1 MSSSSHPRDDLRLP
15 FTLPERYRVK
25 RHLANGGMASVWC
38 ADDLELDRSVAIKVL
53 AERFAHDAE
62 ALRRFQREARAAA
75 RVGTHP
81 QVVTIYDVDVTP
93 AVADGPGR
101 AFIVMEYL
109 AGGTVADAIR
119 HDDIRRQEA
128 IRWLREAA
136 SALDHAHASGI
147 VHRDIKPANFLL
159 DRSRVLHVADFGIAR
174 LTSEETIT
182 SPDQLF
188 GTAAYLSPEQALGHE
203 ATSASDRYA
212 LAVVAFEL
220 LVGERPFHSPHFSAQ
235 ARQHIET
242 PPPAASER
250 NRLVPPAV
258 DPVFAAGLA
267 KDPEQRPA
275 SADALVRALETA
287 FGERRPIH
295 RQFPTRRVAGPAI
308 DAPDALTE
316 AARGGR
322 GRLAPSRSVAAVAD
336 GHRPRRPAPTWAPS
350 SPPPG
355 GRTPRRRRR
364 LGALA
369 ALLAVFAIVG
379 VAAAAAAGVFS
390 GSSGNRTNDA
400 LAAGRAAQ
408 RAGSAL
414 GHSSTATTAQA
425 AASAPTTAAELE
437 LTGHRQMLA
446 GNYTQALQTLK
457 QAVSTAQP
465 SSTTYAYAL
474 YDLGRTM
481 LLSGNPQAAIPV
493 LRERLSIPLQTAVV
507 RATLNRALQAAGQ
520 PSPQTTAPAAPTTT
534 STTSTSTTTST
545 TTPHG
550 ASGGAGVAG
559 PGSSAGSGTVG
570 NGGGGGGGG
579 AGGQGSGGGGGPGS
593 AGSGGGGG
601 GGGGG
606 TGSTGAGSGAGRS
619 GSGSG
624 TGGSGNGSNGNG
636 NGNGN
641 GGSGSGSG
649 GGHGS
654 GNGAGGS
661 GSGGAGLTGQLAA
674 SA

>member
-1 MSSSSHPRDDLRLP
+1 MSSSSHPPDELRLP
-15 FTLPERYRVK
+15 FSLPDRYRVK

-38 ADDLELDRSVAIKVL
+38 AEDLELDRSVAVKVL

-62 ALRRFQREARAAA
+62 ALRRFKREARAAA

-81 QVVTIYDVDVTP
+81 QVVTVYDVDVTP
-93 AVADGPGR
+93 ADADGPGR

-119 HDDIRRQEA
+119 HDDIRRQES

-136 SALDHAHASGI
+136 SALDHAHAAGI

-188 GTAAYLSPEQALGHE
+188 GTAAYLSPEQALGRE

-242 PPPAASER
+242 PPPAASEC
-250 NRLVPPAV
+250 NRMIPVAV

-267 KDPEQRPA
+267 KDPQQRPA
-275 SADALVRALETA
+275 SADELVRALETA

-295 RQFPTRRVAGPAI
+295 RQFPTRRAAGPGI
-308 DAPDALTE
+308 GAPDALTE

-322 GRLAPSRSVAAVAD
+322 GRLAPSRSVAAVAER
-336 GHRPRRPAPTWAPS
+336 GGARQPAPTWTPTSA
-350 SPPPG
+350 PPG
-355 GRTPRRRRR
+355 GKVPRRRRR
-364 LGALA
+364 LGALLS
-369 ALLAVFAIVG
+369 LLAVFVIVG

-390 GSSGNRTNDA
+390 GSSGDRTSDA
-400 LAAGRAAQ
+400 LAAG
-408 RAGSAL
+408 GSAKQARTAL
-414 GHSSTATTAQA
+414 GHSTSAATTQA
-425 AASAPTTAAELE
+425 ASNASPTAAELE
-437 LTGHRQMLA
+437 LTGHRQMLD
-446 GNYTQALQTLK
+446 GNYPEALQTLK
-457 QAVSTAQP
+457 QAVSTANR

-481 LLSGNPQAAIPV
+481 LLSGDPQGAIPV
-493 LRERLSIPLQTAVV
+493 LRERLSIPLETAVV
-507 RATLNRALQAAGQ
+507 RATLNQALQAAGPPPQ
-520 PSPQTTAPAAPTTT
+520 QTTTTPTT
-534 STTSTSTTTST
+534 SSSSTSTTTSST
-545 TTPHG
+545 TTSPGHQ

-559 PGSSAGSGTVG
+559 PGQGGGGSGAGSGPGT
-570 NGGGGGGGG
+570 GGG
-579 AGGQGSGGGGGPGS
+579 AGPGNGPGTGGGSGPGAGHGGPAGGGGGPGGQGGGGP
-593 AGSGGGGG
+593 AGGGSGGGN
-601 GGGGG
+601 
-606 TGSTGAGSGAGRS
+606 GSA
-619 GSGSG
+619 
-624 TGGSGNGSNGNG
+624 GNGSGPG
-636 NGNGN
+636 GP
-641 GGSGSGSG
+641 GGSNGSG
-649 GGHGS
+649 GGS
-654 GNGAGGS
+654 GGD

>member
-1 MSSSSHPRDDLRLP
+1 MSSSSHLPNELRLP
-15 FTLPERYRVK
+15 LTLPDRYQVK

-62 ALRRFQREARAAA
+62 ALRRFKREARAAA

-81 QVVTIYDVDVTP
+81 QVVSVYDVDVTP
-93 AVADGPGR
+93 ADADGPGR

-136 SALDHAHASGI
+136 SALDYAHAAGI

-235 ARQHIET
+235 ARQHIES

-250 NRLVPPAV
+250 NRLIPPAV
-258 DPVFAAGLA
+258 DPVLAAGLA
-267 KDPEQRPA
+267 KDPQQRPA
-275 SADALVRALETA
+275 SADAFVRALETA
-287 FGERRPIH
+287 FGERRPAR
-295 RQFPTRRVAGPAI
+295 RQFPTRRVAGPGMG
-308 DAPDALTE
+308 APDALTE

-322 GRLAPSRSVAAVAD
+322 GRLTRSRSVAAVAE
-336 GHRPRRPAPTWAPS
+336 RPGPRQPAPTWAPS

-355 GRTPRRRRR
+355 GRAPRRRRR

-369 ALLAVFAIVG
+369 SLLAVFVIIG

-390 GSSGNRTNDA
+390 GSSGNRTGDA
-400 LAAGRAAQ
+400 LAAGRSAQ
-408 RAGSAL
+408 QARGSL
-414 GHSSTATTAQA
+414 GHASSAATAQA
-425 AASAPTTAAELE
+425 AFNATPSAAELA
-437 LTGHRQMLA
+437 LTGHRQMLD
-446 GNYTQALQTLK
+446 GNYPEALQTLK
-457 QAVSTAQP
+457 QAVSTADR
-465 SSTTYAYAL
+465 SSTTYASAL

-481 LLSGNPQAAIPV
+481 LLSGDPQAAIPV
-493 LRERLSIPLQTAVV
+493 LRERLTIPVETTAV
-507 RATLNRALQAAGQ
+507 RATLNAALQAAG
-520 PSPQTTAPAAPTTT
+520 PPAFPATSAPTTT
-534 STTSTSTTTST
+534 SSTTSSPTTSSTTT
-545 TTPHG
+545 TPTNPT
-550 ASGGAGVAG
+550 GGAGVAG
-559 PGSSAGSGTVG
+559 PGLGGGPGTGGG
-570 NGGGGGGGG
+570 NGGDAGGPGPGGG
-579 AGGQGSGGGGGPGS
+579 AGGGPGS
-593 AGSGGGGG
+593 TGGGS
-601 GGGGG
+601 
-606 TGSTGAGSGAGRS
+606 GSTGG
-619 GSGSG
+619 GSGSAG
-624 TGGSGNGSNGNG
+624 
-636 NGNGN
+636 

-649 GGHGS
+649 GNGPGNGPGGNGGNGPGS
-654 GNGAGGS
+654 GAGGNGAGNGPGSGSGGNGSGGS

>member
-1 MSSSSHPRDDLRLP
+1 MSSSSHSPDELHLP
-15 FTLPERYRVK
+15 FTLPDRYRVK

-38 ADDLELDRSVAIKVL
+38 AEDLELDRSVAIKVL

-62 ALRRFQREARAAA
+62 ALRRFKREARAAA

-81 QVVTIYDVDVTP
+81 HVVTVYDVDVTP
-93 AVADGPGR
+93 PDADGRGR

-136 SALDHAHASGI
+136 SALDHAHAAGI

-250 NRLVPPAV
+250 NRMVPPAV

-267 KDPEQRPA
+267 KDPQQRPE
-275 SADALVRALETA
+275 SADELVRALETA

-308 DAPDALTE
+308 GAPDALTQ

-322 GRLAPSRSVAAVAD
+322 GRLAPSRSVAAVAE
-336 GHRPRRPAPTWAPS
+336 RPRGRKSAPTWTPS

-355 GRTPRRRRR
+355 GKVPRRRRR

-369 ALLAVFAIVG
+369 SLLAVFVIIG

-390 GSSGNRTNDA
+390 GSSGNRTSDA
-400 LAAGRAAQ
+400 LAAGRSAKQAQ
-408 RAGSAL
+408 TAL
-414 GHSSTATTAQA
+414 GHSSSAATTQA
-425 AASAPTTAAELE
+425 ASNATPTAAELE
-437 LTGHRQMLA
+437 LTGHRQMLD
-446 GNYTQALQTLK
+446 GNYPQALQTLK
-457 QAVSTAQP
+457 QAVSSADR
-465 SSTTYAYAL
+465 SSNTYAYAL

-481 LLSGNPQAAIPV
+481 LLSGDPQAAISV
-493 LRERLSIPLQTAVV
+493 LRQRLSIPLQTAVV
-507 RATLNRALQAAGQ
+507 RATLNQALQAAGQ
-520 PSPQTTAPAAPTTT
+520 PPPQTTAPAPTTST
-534 STTSTSTTTST
+534 PTTSTSTTTTPST
-545 TTPHG
+545 TTTQRPT
-550 ASGGAGVAG
+550 GGAGVIA
-559 PGSSAGSGTVG
+559 PT
-570 NGGGGGGGG
+570 
-579 AGGQGSGGGGGPGS
+579 QGGGPGGGPGP
-593 AGSGGGGG
+593 GSGPA
-601 GGGGG
+601 GGG
-606 TGSTGAGSGAGRS
+606 TGPAGGDNGPAG
-619 GSGSG
+619 
-624 TGGSGNGSNGNG
+624 GGSGGHGG
-636 NGNGN
+636 PGR
-641 GGSGSGSG
+641 GSGPGGHDGSG
-649 GGHGS
+649 GPGGHDGSGGPGGHDGGGPGHGGPG
-654 GNGAGGS
+654 GN
-661 GSGGAGLTGQLAA
+661 GSGGAPANGGAGLIGQFAEQA
-674 SA
+674 

>member
-1 MSSSSHPRDDLRLP
+1 MSSSSHPPGEFRLP
-15 FTLPERYRVK
+15 FSLPTRYRIK

-38 ADDLELDRSVAIKVL
+38 AEDLELDRSVAIKVL

-62 ALRRFQREARAAA
+62 ALRRFKREARAAA
-75 RVGTHP
+75 RVGTHAH
-81 QVVTIYDVDVTP
+81 VVTVYDVDVTP
-93 AVADGPGR
+93 SDADGPGR

-119 HDDIRRQEA
+119 HDDIRRQES

-136 SALDHAHASGI
+136 SALDHAHAAGI

-203 ATSASDRYA
+203 ATGASDRYA

-242 PPPAASER
+242 PPPAASEC
-250 NRLVPPAV
+250 NRLIPPGV
-258 DPVFAAGLA
+258 DSVLAAGLA
-267 KDPEQRPA
+267 KDPQHRPA
-275 SADALVRALETA
+275 SADEFVRALERA

-295 RQFPTRRVAGPAI
+295 RQFPTRRVAGPGI
-308 DAPDALTE
+308 GAPNALTE

-322 GRLAPSRSVAAVAD
+322 GRRAPSRSVAAVAE
-336 GHRPRRPAPTWAPS
+336 RPEAGQAPPTWTPS
-350 SPPPG
+350 SPAPG
-355 GRTPRRRRR
+355 AGVPRRRRR

-369 ALLAVFAIVG
+369 SLLAVIVIVG

-390 GSSGNRTNDA
+390 GSSSNHTSGA
-400 LAAGRAAQ
+400 LAAGRSAT
-408 RAGSAL
+408 RARTAL
-414 GHSSTATTAQA
+414 GHSASAATTHA
-425 AASAPTTAAELE
+425 ANATPTAAKLE
-437 LTGHRQMLA
+437 LTGHRQMLD
-446 GNYTQALQTLK
+446 GNYIQALQTLK
-457 QAVSTAQP
+457 QAVSTAPP
-465 SSTTYAYAL
+465 SSSTYAYAL
-474 YDLGRTM
+474 YDLGRTE
-481 LLSGNPQAAIPV
+481 LLSGDPEAAIPV
-493 LRERLSIPLQTAVV
+493 LRERLTIPLQTAAV
-507 RATLNRALQAAGQ
+507 RATLNAALQAAGP
-520 PSPQTTAPAAPTTT
+520 PSQTTTSAPTTLSST
-534 STTSTSTTTST
+534 SSTTTTTST
-545 TTPHG
+545 TTAAPTHR

-559 PGSSAGSGTVG
+559 PGQGGGSGTAG
-570 NGGGGGGGG
+570 NRGGGGG
-579 AGGQGSGGGGGPGS
+579 AAGGDNPGGSTGAGGGSGGGGQGSGGGVG
-593 AGSGGGGG
+593 
-601 GGGGG
+601 
-606 TGSTGAGSGAGRS
+606 

-624 TGGSGNGSNGNG
+624 DNGGGGSAGNGGGGSGGNAGSGSGGSGNGS
-636 NGNGN
+636 
-641 GGSGSGSG
+641 
-649 GGHGS
+649 
-654 GNGAGGS
+654 GGS